1 MKNNLL
7 SEYNQFSFSLMGD
20 FKIKR
25 YSNKCS
31 SGLTMKLYKGINII
45 MILEGEGYIS
55 YDDRNI
61 KYSKDNL
68 VWFNQLCDNSL
79 EIKPV
84 KDHLEFVYY
93 GFCEEI
99 MNKNVRLKVSGG
111 FLSTE
116 YMTLKIGK
124 LLRGLILQSLYLPCK
139 SISRELFI
147 LGKAMEIISLIT
159 YQICG
164 FNDYFEENAFRHDNK
179 IKKVKEILMEEYQDP
194 PDLNELANRIG
205 INTKKLTKKFREQ
218 NGKSIYEWLQEYR
231 LQMAYCL
238 ICCNFGNI
246 SKVASEIGYTTSHFC
261 SVFKRKYGISPG
273 DLKNT
278 G

>member
-1 MKNNLL
+1 
-7 SEYNQFSFSLMGD
+7 
-20 FKIKR
+20 
-25 YSNKCS
+25 
-31 SGLTMKLYKGINII
+31 
-45 MILEGEGYIS
+45 
-55 YDDRNI
+55 
-61 KYSKDNL
+61 
-68 VWFNQLCDNSL
+68 
-79 EIKPV
+79 
-84 KDHLEFVYY
+84 
-93 GFCEEI
+93 
-99 MNKNVRLKVSGG
+99 
-111 FLSTE
+111 
-116 YMTLKIGK
+116 
-124 LLRGLILQSLYLPCK
+124 
-139 SISRELFI
+139 
-147 LGKAMEIISLIT
+147 
-159 YQICG
+159 
-164 FNDYFEENAFRHDNK
+164 
-179 IKKVKEILMEEYQDP
+179 LMEEYQDP

>member
-1 MKNNLL
+1 
-7 SEYNQFSFSLMGD
+7 
-20 FKIKR
+20 
-25 YSNKCS
+25 
-31 SGLTMKLYKGINII
+31 MKLYKGINII

-68 VWFNQLCDNSL
+68 VWFNQLYDKSV

-99 MNKNVRLKVSGG
+99 MNKNVRLKVNGG

-124 LLRGLILQSLYLPCK
+124 LLRVLILQSLYLPCK

-164 FNDYFEENAFRHDNK
+164 FNDYFEENTFRHDNK

>member
-1 MKNNLL
+1 MKNNILL
-7 SEYNQFSFSLMGD
+7 EFDQFSFSLIGD
-20 FKIKR
+20 FKIKT
-25 YSNKCS
+25 YSNKCC
-31 SGLTMKLYKGINII
+31 SGLTMKIDKGINIF

-68 VWFNQLCDNSL
+68 IWFNQLYDKRL
-79 EIKPV
+79 EVKPV
-84 KDHLEFVYY
+84 KEHLEFIYY
-93 GFCEEI
+93 GFREEI
-99 MNKNVRLKVSGG
+99 MNKNVRSKMNES

-116 YMTLKIGK
+116 YMTLRIGK
-124 LLRGLILQSLYLPCK
+124 FLRGLILQSLYFPCT
-139 SISRELFI
+139 SIARELFI
-147 LGKAMEIISLIT
+147 FGKAMEIISIIT
-159 YQICG
+159 FQNCG
-164 FNDYFEENAFRHDNK
+164 FNDCFEGSVYRHDDK
-179 IKKVKEILMEEYQDP
+179 IKRVKEILMEEYQDP

-231 LQMAYCL
+231 LQMAYYL

-246 SKVASEIGYTTSHFC
+246 SKIAAEIGYTTSHFC

-273 DLKNT
+273 DLKKT
-278 G
+278 D